1 VISAA
6 ELRQQIADRE
16 QQKLDAL
23 KIREAVRQEEL
34 RMLLEKARET
44 VLPRVLAELE
54 MRIMEVVRDDGAYVR
69 RHAEEWMAL
78 NLLHDDVIRAFH
90 GLGYKISIEY
100 PTVVTDRSD
109 PNPII
114 DIRWS

>member
-23 KIREAVRQEEL
+23 KIDEQVRQTKHREL
-34 RMLLEKARET
+34 VASARELI
-44 VLPRVLAELE
+44 LPRVLAELE
-54 MRIMEVVRDDGAYVR
+54 VRITEVVNSGGAYLR
-69 RHAEEWMAL
+69 RHAEEWMSL
-78 NLLHDDVIRAFH
+78 NLLHDDVIRAFQ

-100 PTVVTDRSD
+100 PMTSS
-109 PNPII
+109 PII
-114 DIRWS
+114 DIRWA

>member
-6 ELRQQIADRE
+6 ELRQQISERE
-16 QQKLDAL
+16 QQKQDAL

-34 RMLLEKARET
+34 RMLIEKARDI

-54 MRIMEVVRDDGAYVR
+54 MRILEVVRDDGAYVR

-78 NLLHDDVIRAFH
+78 NLLHDDIIRAFQ

-100 PTVVTDRSD
+100 PMVLTDRSD
-109 PNPII
+109 SNPII
-114 DIRWS
+114 DIRWN